1 MMSFSRNKAFSF
13 GRGYFYLIML
23 LTFSGVMAWQL
34 SCPLTNDD
42 YAYSLAPA
50 GGEYRGDQFWRL
62 YGEEYKT
69 AGEVWIGIKGH
80 FLENSSRLSNLLYI
94 VVQLLPLKVVKAVCG
109 LSVFAMF
116 FGLFRISV
124 SRRREGQAWLLVVFT
139 LLFWYV
145 FPWWDSMQAGVF
157 VFNYPMACA
166 LCVLFLWLYRR
177 ILNFRTGQYV
187 LFCLY
192 SLFLGCYHEGFAIA
206 MGTYVFLD
214 ALLRRD
220 SWRRWVVWAI
230 FVAAVVSILFTGTY
244 VRMEADAG
252 GLSLIERLSI
262 SMSMIPFKT
271 IFCAIAL
278 VLSSVTGIVC
288 FRRGRWA
295 ELHKLIVVC
304 GVMVGQF
311 VMCTLLNIYA
321 RAMWGA
327 DMFAVIAILLSLQC
341 LVGEG
346 AIRGLFWKGLL
357 MAFAG
362 LYCFWLVELVVWQR
376 RTLALNNALV
386 VQLSPRYSYQ
396 FNVLYGPEVHKDWV
410 PSYLLD
416 IPSPMFEVSSSQV
429 DAFSWYWISPMNR
442 GLAILPERY
451 VGLPIDSLPE
461 FGGNAGVRGVWP
473 YILFE
478 KPYEGFLKVEGGKH
492 GAAANPVMRILS
504 SLSSEYGDKD
514 SELTCLWVQTE
525 AVRAPDSTEWHLAQ
539 IYYVPRTFRYRPILR
554 VDTLERR

>member
-1 MMSFSRNKAFSF
+1 
-13 GRGYFYLIML
+13 ML
-23 LTFSGVMAWQL
+23 LTFVGVMAWQL

-69 AGEVWIGIKGH
+69 AGEVWTGIKGH

-94 VVQLLPLKVVKAVCG
+94 VVQLLPLWVVKAVCG

-145 FPWWDSMQAGVF
+145 FPWWDCMQASVF

-177 ILNFRTGQYV
+177 ILDFRTGQYV

-244 VRMEADAG
+244 VRIVAEEANVPLMHRLDINISSIPIKAVFCVG
-252 GLSLIERLSI
+252 SFFLSVVA
-262 SMSMIPFKT
+262 
-271 IFCAIAL
+271 AI
-278 VLSSVTGIVC
+278 VSR
-288 FRRGRWA
+288 RRGRMA
-295 ELHKLIVVC
+295 EVREITAVC
-304 GVMVGQF
+304 GTMAGQF
-311 VMCTLLNIYA
+311 LMCLLMARYG

-327 DMFAVIAILLSLQC
+327 YMFAVIAILLSLQI
-341 LVGEG
+341 LIFEKTS
-346 AIRGLFWKGLL
+346 RGWIWRALL
-357 MAFAG
+357 IVFAG
-362 LYCFWLVELVVWQR
+362 LYGYWLVELVVWQR
-376 RTLALNNALV
+376 RTLALNDALV
-386 VQLSPRYSYQ
+386 AQVSPRHSYP
-396 FNVLYGPEVHKDWV
+396 FEVLYGPEVHWDSA
-410 PSYLLD
+410 PAYLQEMT
-416 IPSPMFEVSSSQV
+416 SPLFETSGNCADSFVW
-429 DAFSWYWISPMNR
+429 FWISPEKEAMAVLPDRYR
-442 GLAILPERY
+442 GLPL
-451 VGLPIDSLPE
+451 DSLPE
-461 FGGNAGVRGVWP
+461 FGGNAGTRGVWP
-473 YILFE
+473 YIFFDEPFE
-478 KPYEGFLKVEGGKH
+478 GMLEISGGSLRP
-492 GAAANPVMRILS
+492 GASPLVRLV
-504 SLSSEYGDKD
+504 SLVRGQSDENKMYV
-514 SELTCLWVQTE
+514 WVRTK
-525 AVRAPDSTEWHLAQ
+525 ALRAPDSTVWHRVQ